1 MGDVRLRDKTPKK
14 MVRRESDKNGA
25 KQSAGAPRFGVEQR
39 IFDAL
44 ASQPAP
50 AHSARNQSQLRR
62 DAERIAPEK
71 AMHIKVLG
79 SGAGGGFPQWN
90 CNCANCR
97 AVRAGTPGFAPRT
110 QSSIAV
116 SANGADWLLL
126 NASPDLRAQIAAAPA
141 LAPGGDDPVR
151 ASPIKAVALTNGD
164 VDHVAG
170 LLNLREAQPFALY
183 AARRVLDALAANPIF
198 SVLQSALV
206 PRLELPMDDPCPIVG
221 ADVDLG
227 LSLRAFPVP
236 GKIALYLEDR
246 SAPDFGTS
254 VGDTLGFEVIDPRTG
269 KSFFYI
275 PGCARLDGALAARL
289 ADAALVFFDGTLF
302 HENEMIEQGLMG
314 KTGSRMGHINM
325 SGADGSLAAFASLNI
340 GRRIYIH
347 INNSNPVLNE
357 FSQARAHVRAAGWDV
372 AHDGMEVAL

>member
-1 MGDVRLRDKTPKK
+1 MY
-14 MVRRESDKNGA
+14 
-25 KQSAGAPRFGVEQR
+25 
-39 IFDAL
+39 
-44 ASQPAP
+44 
-50 AHSARNQSQLRR
+50 
-62 DAERIAPEK
+62 
-71 AMHIKVLG
+71 IKVLG

-97 AVRAGTPGFAPRT
+97 AVRVGAPGFLPRT

-116 SANGADWLLL
+116 STNGADWLLL
-126 NASPDLRAQIAAAPA
+126 NASPDLRAQIAAAPM

-170 LLNLREAQPFALY
+170 LFNLREAQPFGLY
-183 AARRVLDALAANPIF
+183 AARRVLNALAANPIF
-198 SVLQSALV
+198 SVLQEPLV
-206 PRLELPMDDPCPIVG
+206 LRTELAMDEPCRIVG
-221 ADVDLG
+221 AGVDLG
-227 LSLRAFPVP
+227 LNVRAFPVP

-246 SAPDFGTS
+246 NAPDFGTS
-254 VGDTLGFEVIDPRTG
+254 VGDTLGFEVIDPHAG

-275 PGCARLDGALAARL
+275 PGCARIDAPLAARL
-289 ADAALVFFDGTLF
+289 SGAALVFFDGTLF

-325 SGADGSLAAFASLNI
+325 SGADGSLVAFTHLNV

-357 FSQARAHVRAAGWDV
+357 FSPARTTVSAAGWEV
-372 AHDGMEVAL
+372 ACDGMEVAL